1 MISLLLMTLLL
12 PNTSTPF
19 SFAKPAIKLQVD
31 QEANSILREWI
42 AGIGEHYSAVKIES
56 PNLEFA
62 FRINGKITGRWHGA
76 TSLSESYDETA
87 YQTTIY
93 DINATIIYG
102 REKNDQK
109 ETIVTAK
116 SKIKIN
122 TRKGLGVH
130 IDVPMAK
137 LVAEKP
143 INGVYFFDS
152 EWFKKT
158 ESWELP
164 LPKRDT
170 DSHAIIWRSKLD
182 NLVDRKIVDVNSPPT
197 IELVARPVR

>member
-1 MISLLLMTLLL
+1 M
-12 PNTSTPF
+12 
-19 SFAKPAIKLQVD
+19 
-31 QEANSILREWI
+31 
-42 AGIGEHYSAVKIES
+42 GEQYSAVKIES

-62 FRINGKITGRWHGA
+62 FRINGKITGKWHGA

-93 DINATIIYG
+93 DINATIIFG
-102 REKNDQK
+102 REKNHQE

-130 IDVPMAK
+130 VDVPMAK
-137 LVAEKP
+137 LVADRP
-143 INGVYFFDS
+143 TNGVYFFDS

-158 ESWELP
+158 ESWELS
-164 LPKRDT
+164 LPQRDA
-170 DSHAIIWRSKLD
+170 DSHAIIWRSKL
-182 NLVDRKIVDVNSPPT
+182 NNVVDRKVVDVNSPPT
-197 IELVARPVR
+197 IELVARPVK